1 MNHKDQI
8 VLSPDARRAI
18 ALVQME
24 MVKKANLDIKIIFP
38 ALKMKMPKTRTSKNA
53 HFTRKGSGRYHPNVA
68 EMTARANREMLARA
82 KEKEAV
88 AV

>member
-8 VLSPDARRAI
+8 VLSPDARRGMAEVKM
-18 ALVQME
+18 A
-24 MVKKANLDIKIIFP
+24 MVRAASIEIKNIFP

-68 EMTARANREMLARA
+68 EIAAREAKKA
-82 KEKEAV
+82 KEETV
-88 AV
+88 AA